1 MSWTV
6 RVDPVGRISYVRASG
21 VVRIGD
27 ISAMQMALAAQPR
40 FDPTFPFLFDLRDVD
55 DLALSWV
62 DIRHAILASPMDHST
77 RRAIVVKS
85 IGALGTARVYE
96 VTREW
101 MTGEHAARAFES
113 FEEAVA
119 WLGVERFQS

>member
-1 MSWTV
+1 MPWTV
-6 RVDPVGRISYVRASG
+6 RVDPVQRISYVRASG
-21 VVRIGD
+21 VVRID
-27 ISAMQMALAAQPR
+27 DVSAMQMALAAQPR
-40 FDPTFPFLFDLRDVD
+40 FDPTFPFLCDLRDVE
-55 DLALSWV
+55 DLSLSWA
-62 DIRHAILASPMDHST
+62 DIRQAILASPMDHST
-77 RRAIVVKS
+77 RRAIVVRS
-85 IGALGTARVYE
+85 IGTLGTARVYE